1 MIETKSKSVES
12 LQRAICSLRIKEKYH
27 IWVDADLNLPHL
39 VLTDRMM
46 SSSATVQP
54 LRVLSLDGG
63 GMRGLYTATL
73 LSSLA
78 SSLRSGKLV
87 DIGSAFDV
95 IVGTST
101 GGILATALA
110 LGVPIHEIISLYRKV
125 GPNIFVDPQPQLGA
139 LPIVATPPAPPKCK
153 LFLPF
158 WLVRL
163 NWWVFRNRKNLKSV
177 TADPFVQW
185 CKRNLTKAAN
195 NPAPLRDELT
205 RLFGE
210 MTFGKLLERRGIGL
224 CLTAVKIL
232 DERLRVFKTPHNSI
246 KNYDVNLSLVDACM
260 ATSAAPLFLPL
271 AVVPNPQLPESDEI
285 YADGGLAVN
294 NPVLIGLIEA
304 LQLLKIE
311 GNAGRPIEIFS
322 IGTCAAPEGAVVP
335 RNEADRGLA
344 QWKVGAKALGLSMNA
359 QASAANYA
367 AGYLATWFTEH
378 SNTPVTVIRF
388 PESHRSEAHMQ
399 FLKMDNA
406 SEACCQAFM
415 AFGTDDAMAA
425 KSMCDQESDPTGRAI
440 KILFH
445 AMKEH
450 Q

>member
-1 MIETKSKSVES
+1 
-12 LQRAICSLRIKEKYH
+12 
-27 IWVDADLNLPHL
+27 
-39 VLTDRMM
+39 
-46 SSSATVQP
+46 
-54 LRVLSLDGG
+54 
-63 GMRGLYTATL
+63 MRGLYTATL

-78 SSLRSGKLV
+78 SSLRTGKPV

-110 LGVPIHEIISLYRKV
+110 LGVPIHEIISLYRTV
-125 GPNIFVDPQPQLGA
+125 GPNIFVDPQPQLGVLPSVLPPPA
-139 LPIVATPPAPPKCK
+139 LPESK
-153 LFLPF
+153 LFFPV
-158 WLVRL
+158 WLLRL
-163 NWWVFRNRKNLKSV
+163 NWWIFSNRKGLQSV
-177 TADPFVQW
+177 TEDPFVLW
-185 CKRNLTKAAN
+185 CQRNLTKSAN
-195 NPAPLRDELT
+195 KPEPLRAELT

-210 MTFGKLLERRGIGL
+210 MTFGQLYERRGIGL

-232 DERLRVFKTPHNSI
+232 DERLRVFKTPHNAI

-271 AVVPNPQLPESDEI
+271 AVVPNPQLPQSDEV

-294 NPVLIGLIEA
+294 NPVLIALIEA
-304 LQLLKIE
+304 LQLVRDTD
-311 GNAGRPIEIFS
+311 RPIEIFS
-322 IGTCAAPEGAVVP
+322 VGTCAAPEGAVVP
-335 RNEADRGLA
+335 RNETDRGLA

-367 AGYLATWFTEH
+367 AGYLASWFTEH
-378 SNTPVTVIRF
+378 SKTQVTVIRF
-388 PESHRSEAHMQ
+388 PEAHRAEAHMQ

-425 KSMCDQESDPTGRAI
+425 KSMCDRENDPTGIAI
-440 KILFH
+440 KNLFH
-445 AMKEH
+445 DMKEP

>member
-1 MIETKSKSVES
+1 
-12 LQRAICSLRIKEKYH
+12 
-27 IWVDADLNLPHL
+27 
-39 VLTDRMM
+39 M
-46 SSSATVQP
+46 SPSSENKP

-78 SSLRSGKLV
+78 SSLRGGKPV

-101 GGILATALA
+101 GGILAAALA
-110 LGVPIHEIISLYRKV
+110 LGVPIHKIISLYRKV
-125 GPNIFVDPQPQLGA
+125 GPNIFVDPQPQPGVI
-139 LPIVATPPAPPKCK
+139 PSVVPPPAPPKCGI
-153 LFLPF
+153 FLPF
-158 WLVRL
+158 WLLSV
-163 NWWVFRNRKNLKSV
+163 NWWMLRNRKNLNCIN
-177 TADPFVQW
+177 ADPFVQW
-185 CKRNLTKAAN
+185 CKRNLKKSAN
-195 NPAPLRDELT
+195 DPVPLREELT
-205 RLFGE
+205 QLFGD
-210 MTFGKLLERRGIGL
+210 MTFGKLLESRKIGL

-232 DERLRVFKTPHNSI
+232 DERLRVFKTPHNYI

-271 AVVPNPQLPESDEI
+271 AVVPNPQLPDSDEV

-304 LQLLKIE
+304 LQLV
-311 GNAGRPIEIFS
+311 GNTGRPIEIFS
-322 IGTCAAPEGAVVP
+322 VGTCAAPDGAVVP
-335 RNEADRGLA
+335 RSETDRGIA

-367 AGYLATWFTEH
+367 AGYLAAWFTEH
-378 SNTPVTVIRF
+378 SKTPVTVIRF
-388 PESHRSEAHMQ
+388 PEAHRSEAHMQ

-425 KSMCDQESDPTGRAI
+425 KSMCDRESDASGRAI
-440 KILFH
+440 KNLFLS
-445 AMKEH
+445 MEEQKL
-450 Q
+450 